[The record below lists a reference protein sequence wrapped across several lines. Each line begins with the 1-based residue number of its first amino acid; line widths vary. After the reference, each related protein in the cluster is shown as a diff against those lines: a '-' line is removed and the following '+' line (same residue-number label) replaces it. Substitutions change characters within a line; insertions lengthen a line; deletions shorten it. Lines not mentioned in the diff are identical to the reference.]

1 MSILDYFKKQ
11 PSEMVLVSHEV
22 MKKQQLLIEQ
32 YQQQLISK
40 DQTISNLLI
49 ERDLYAIENG
59 GLKVKVQKLEKQ
71 LQFYQSLPRID
82 TLA

>member
-22 MKKQQLLIEQ
+22 MKNQQLLIEQ

-40 DQTISNLLI
+40 DKTISNLLI
-49 ERDLYAIENG
+49 ERDLCTIENG

-71 LQFYQSLPRID
+71 LQFYQSLPKID
-82 TLA
+82 TIA

>member
-22 MKKQQLLIEQ
+22 MKKQQQLIED
-32 YQQQLISK
+32 YQKRLVLKDKLINELMM
-40 DQTISNLLI
+40 D
-49 ERDLYAIENG
+49 RDLCLVENG

-71 LQFYQSLPRID
+71 LQFYQSLPKID
-82 TLA
+82 TVI

>member
-11 PSEMVLVSHEV
+11 PSEIVLVSHEV

>member
-32 YQQQLISK
+32 YQQ
-40 DQTISNLLI
+40 
-49 ERDLYAIENG
+49 
-59 GLKVKVQKLEKQ
+59 
-71 LQFYQSLPRID
+71 
-82 TLA
+82 

>member
-22 MKKQQLLIEQ
+22 MKKQQLLIEE
-32 YQQQLISK
+32 YQKRLVLKDKLINELMM
-40 DQTISNLLI
+40 D
-49 ERDLYAIENG
+49 RDLCLVENG

-71 LQFYQSLPRID
+71 LQLYQSLPKID
-82 TLA
+82 TVI

>member
-59 GLKVKVQKLEKQ
+59 GLKVKVKKLEKQ
-71 LQFYQSLPRID
+71 LQFYQLCAKQIN
-82 TLA
+82 